1 MGVDIPALVLL
12 TEAKG
17 MPLEQLIQMIEA
29 AILTSYS
36 ETPEANRYARV
47 QLDRETGD
55 IAIYVPTFN
64 ELGERVSED
73 VLEVEGFDRM
83 ATSTARQ
90 TIKMQ
95 MRATND
101 AEIVGEFT
109 ASVGDVISGI
119 IQQGRDPK
127 MIHVNLGRIEG
138 KIPPQDQ
145 VPGEVYTHGE
155 RIKCFV
161 VEVKQGLKGP
171 EIMLSRSH
179 PGLVKQLFALE
190 VPEVKDGIVEI
201 MGVSREAGHRTKIA
215 VKSHRAG
222 VSPKGSLIG
231 PLGARSRAVMDEL
244 NGEKIDI
251 VDYDEDPAQTLNRI
265 RSLSQQEIVA
275 VLLGLD
281 LIGKDL
287 PEDREDLKGDIED
300 LRTKLG
306 SEIARIV
313 DASPAQDSQINSLIS
328 QAFARKRRLAI
339 TYYSPTDDQVSIR
352 EITPLQLT
360 TSENRDFLIA
370 FCESA
375 GGQRTFRVDRIQSAT
390 LLESPASEIP
400 TSSANDIRTVA
411 TVKISENIRRC
422 RESLGAFVSGDGPTV
437 QVSTYSYGWLSR
449 TVMSAAGA
457 MEVTSSAK
465 IREGIA
471 ILAGKAL
478 DLYR

>member
-1 MGVDIPALVLL
+1 MGVDIPALVQL

-29 AILTSYS
+29 AVLTAYT
-36 ETPEANRYARV
+36 ETPEPNRYARV

-55 IAIYVPTFN
+55 IQIFVPTFN
-64 ELGERVSED
+64 ELGERISED

-90 TIKMQ
+90 TIKQQ

-109 ASVGDVISGI
+109 TSVGDVISGI

-138 KIPPQDQ
+138 RIPPQEQ

-215 VKSHRAG
+215 VRSHRAG

-251 VDYDEDPAQTLNRI
+251 VDYDEDPAKFVAHALAPAKVSSVTIVDELS
-265 RSLSQQEIVA
+265 RSAKVVVPDYQLSLA
-275 VLLGLD
+275 
-281 LIGKDL
+281 IGKD
-287 PEDREDLKGDIED
+287 GQN
-300 LRTKLG
+300 
-306 SEIARIV
+306 A
-313 DASPAQDSQINSLIS
+313 
-328 QAFARKRRLAI
+328 RLAARLTGWRI
-339 TYYSPTDDQVSIR
+339 DIHPDTPAPT
-352 EITPLQLT
+352 
-360 TSENRDFLIA
+360 A
-370 FCESA
+370 
-375 GGQRTFRVDRIQSAT
+375 
-390 LLESPASEIP
+390 
-400 TSSANDIRTVA
+400 
-411 TVKISENIRRC
+411 
-422 RESLGAFVSGDGPTV
+422 
-437 QVSTYSYGWLSR
+437 
-449 TVMSAAGA
+449 
-457 MEVTSSAK
+457 
-465 IREGIA
+465 
-471 ILAGKAL
+471 
-478 DLYR
+478 

>member
-1 MGVDIPALVLL
+1 MGVDISALVQL

-36 ETPEANRYARV
+36 ETPDANRYARV

-55 IAIYVPTFN
+55 IQLFVPTFN
-64 ELGERVSED
+64 EIGERMSED

-90 TIKMQ
+90 TIKQQ

-109 ASVGDVISGI
+109 TSVGDVISGI

-138 KIPPQDQ
+138 KIPPQEQ
-145 VPGEVYTHGE
+145 VPGEAYTHGE

-190 VPEVKDGIVEI
+190 VPEIKDGIVEI

-215 VKSHRAG
+215 VRSHRAG

-251 VDYDEDPAQTLNRI
+251 VDYDEDPAKYVAHALAPAKVSSVTIVDELS
-265 RSLSQQEIVA
+265 RSAKVVVPDYQLSLA
-275 VLLGLD
+275 
-281 LIGKDL
+281 IGKD
-287 PEDREDLKGDIED
+287 GQN
-300 LRTKLG
+300 
-306 SEIARIV
+306 A
-313 DASPAQDSQINSLIS
+313 
-328 QAFARKRRLAI
+328 RLAARLTGWRI
-339 TYYSPTDDQVSIR
+339 DIHPDSPV
-352 EITPLQLT
+352 
-360 TSENRDFLIA
+360 
-370 FCESA
+370 
-375 GGQRTFRVDRIQSAT
+375 
-390 LLESPASEIP
+390 P
-400 TSSANDIRTVA
+400 TA
-411 TVKISENIRRC
+411 
-422 RESLGAFVSGDGPTV
+422 
-437 QVSTYSYGWLSR
+437 
-449 TVMSAAGA
+449 
-457 MEVTSSAK
+457 
-465 IREGIA
+465 
-471 ILAGKAL
+471 
-478 DLYR
+478 

>member
-1 MGVDIPALVLL
+1 MGVDISALVQL

-29 AILTSYS
+29 AVLTNYAES
-36 ETPEANRYARV
+36 PDANRYARV
-47 QLDRETGD
+47 QLDRETGE
-55 IAIYVPTFN
+55 IQIFVPTFN

-73 VLEVEGFDRM
+73 LLEVEGFDRM

-90 TIKMQ
+90 TIKQQ

-109 ASVGDVISGI
+109 TSVGDVISGI

-138 KIPPQDQ
+138 KIPPQEQ

-215 VKSHRAG
+215 VRSHRAG

-251 VDYDEDPAQTLNRI
+251 VDYDEDPAKFVAHALAPAKVSSVTIVDELS
-265 RSLSQQEIVA
+265 RSAKVVVPDYQLSLA
-275 VLLGLD
+275 
-281 LIGKDL
+281 IGKD
-287 PEDREDLKGDIED
+287 GQN
-300 LRTKLG
+300 
-306 SEIARIV
+306 A
-313 DASPAQDSQINSLIS
+313 
-328 QAFARKRRLAI
+328 RLAARLTGWRI
-339 TYYSPTDDQVSIR
+339 DIHPDTPAPT
-352 EITPLQLT
+352 
-360 TSENRDFLIA
+360 A
-370 FCESA
+370 
-375 GGQRTFRVDRIQSAT
+375 
-390 LLESPASEIP
+390 
-400 TSSANDIRTVA
+400 
-411 TVKISENIRRC
+411 
-422 RESLGAFVSGDGPTV
+422 
-437 QVSTYSYGWLSR
+437 
-449 TVMSAAGA
+449 
-457 MEVTSSAK
+457 
-465 IREGIA
+465 
-471 ILAGKAL
+471 
-478 DLYR
+478 

>member
-1 MGVDIPALVLL
+1 MGVDISALVQL

-36 ETPEANRYARV
+36 ETPDANRYARV

-55 IAIYVPTFN
+55 IQLFVPTFN

-90 TIKMQ
+90 TIKQQ

-109 ASVGDVISGI
+109 TSVGDVISGI

-138 KIPPQDQ
+138 KIPPQEQ

-190 VPEVKDGIVEI
+190 VPEIKDGIVEI

-215 VKSHRAG
+215 VRSHRAG

-231 PLGARSRAVMDEL
+231 PMGARSRAVMDEL

-251 VDYDEDPAQTLNRI
+251 VDYDEDPAKFVASALAPAKVT
-265 RSLSQQEIVA
+265 SVEIVDEA
-275 VLLGLD
+275 TRSAKVIVPDYQLSLA
-281 LIGKDL
+281 IGKD
-287 PEDREDLKGDIED
+287 GQN
-300 LRTKLG
+300 
-306 SEIARIV
+306 A
-313 DASPAQDSQINSLIS
+313 
-328 QAFARKRRLAI
+328 RLAARLTGWRI
-339 TYYSPTDDQVSIR
+339 DIHPDTPAPT
-352 EITPLQLT
+352 
-360 TSENRDFLIA
+360 A
-370 FCESA
+370 
-375 GGQRTFRVDRIQSAT
+375 
-390 LLESPASEIP
+390 
-400 TSSANDIRTVA
+400 
-411 TVKISENIRRC
+411 
-422 RESLGAFVSGDGPTV
+422 
-437 QVSTYSYGWLSR
+437 
-449 TVMSAAGA
+449 
-457 MEVTSSAK
+457 
-465 IREGIA
+465 
-471 ILAGKAL
+471 
-478 DLYR
+478 

>member
-1 MGVDIPALVLL
+1 MGVDISALVQL

-29 AILTSYS
+29 AVLTAYT
-36 ETPEANRYARV
+36 ETPEPNRYARV

-55 IAIYVPTFN
+55 IQIFVPTFN

-90 TIKMQ
+90 TIKQQ

-109 ASVGDVISGI
+109 TSVGDVISGI

-138 KIPPQDQ
+138 KIPPQEQ
-145 VPGEVYTHGE
+145 VPGEVYSHGE

-190 VPEVKDGIVEI
+190 VPEIKDGIVEI

-215 VKSHRAG
+215 VRSLRAG

-251 VDYDEDPAQTLNRI
+251 VDFDEDPTKYVAHALAPAKVTSVTVVDELS
-265 RSLSQQEIVA
+265 RSAKVVVPDYQLSLA
-275 VLLGLD
+275 
-281 LIGKDL
+281 IGKD
-287 PEDREDLKGDIED
+287 GQN
-300 LRTKLG
+300 
-306 SEIARIV
+306 A
-313 DASPAQDSQINSLIS
+313 
-328 QAFARKRRLAI
+328 RLAARLTGWRI
-339 TYYSPTDDQVSIR
+339 DIHPDTPAPT
-352 EITPLQLT
+352 
-360 TSENRDFLIA
+360 A
-370 FCESA
+370 
-375 GGQRTFRVDRIQSAT
+375 
-390 LLESPASEIP
+390 
-400 TSSANDIRTVA
+400 
-411 TVKISENIRRC
+411 
-422 RESLGAFVSGDGPTV
+422 
-437 QVSTYSYGWLSR
+437 
-449 TVMSAAGA
+449 
-457 MEVTSSAK
+457 
-465 IREGIA
+465 
-471 ILAGKAL
+471 
-478 DLYR
+478 

>member
-1 MGVDIPALVLL
+1 MGVDISALVQL

-29 AILTSYS
+29 AVLTAYT
-36 ETPEANRYARV
+36 ETPEPNRYARV

-55 IAIYVPTFN
+55 IQIFVPTFN
-64 ELGERVSED
+64 ELGERMSED
-73 VLEVEGFDRM
+73 VLEVEGFDRI

-90 TIKMQ
+90 TIKQQ

-109 ASVGDVISGI
+109 TSVGDVISGI

-138 KIPPQDQ
+138 KIPPQEQ

-190 VPEVKDGIVEI
+190 VPEIKDGIVEI

-215 VKSHRAG
+215 VRSHRAG

-251 VDYDEDPAQTLNRI
+251 VDYDEDPAKYVAHALAPAKVSSVTIVDELS
-265 RSLSQQEIVA
+265 RSAKVVVPDYQLSLA
-275 VLLGLD
+275 
-281 LIGKDL
+281 IGKD
-287 PEDREDLKGDIED
+287 GQN
-300 LRTKLG
+300 
-306 SEIARIV
+306 A
-313 DASPAQDSQINSLIS
+313 
-328 QAFARKRRLAI
+328 RLAARLTGWRI
-339 TYYSPTDDQVSIR
+339 DIHPDNPVPT
-352 EITPLQLT
+352 
-360 TSENRDFLIA
+360 A
-370 FCESA
+370 
-375 GGQRTFRVDRIQSAT
+375 
-390 LLESPASEIP
+390 
-400 TSSANDIRTVA
+400 
-411 TVKISENIRRC
+411 
-422 RESLGAFVSGDGPTV
+422 
-437 QVSTYSYGWLSR
+437 
-449 TVMSAAGA
+449 
-457 MEVTSSAK
+457 
-465 IREGIA
+465 
-471 ILAGKAL
+471 
-478 DLYR
+478 

>member
-138 KIPPQDQ
+138 KIPPQEQ

-251 VDYDEDPAQTLNRI
+251 VDYDEDPAKYVAHALAPAKVSSVTIVDELS
-265 RSLSQQEIVA
+265 RSAKVIVPDYQLSLA
-275 VLLGLD
+275 
-281 LIGKDL
+281 IGKD
-287 PEDREDLKGDIED
+287 GQN
-300 LRTKLG
+300 
-306 SEIARIV
+306 A
-313 DASPAQDSQINSLIS
+313 
-328 QAFARKRRLAI
+328 RLAARLTGWRI
-339 TYYSPTDDQVSIR
+339 DIHPD
-352 EITPLQLT
+352 TPL
-360 TSENRDFLIA
+360 
-370 FCESA
+370 
-375 GGQRTFRVDRIQSAT
+375 
-390 LLESPASEIP
+390 P
-400 TSSANDIRTVA
+400 TA
-411 TVKISENIRRC
+411 
-422 RESLGAFVSGDGPTV
+422 
-437 QVSTYSYGWLSR
+437 
-449 TVMSAAGA
+449 
-457 MEVTSSAK
+457 
-465 IREGIA
+465 
-471 ILAGKAL
+471 
-478 DLYR
+478 

>member
-1 MGVDIPALVLL
+1 MGVDIQALVQL

-17 MPLEQLIQMIEA
+17 MPLEQLIQTIES
-29 AILTSYS
+29 AILTTYS
-36 ETPEANRYARV
+36 ESPDANRYARV

-55 IAIYVPTFN
+55 IQLFAPTFN
-64 ELGERVSED
+64 ELGERISEE

-83 ATSTARQ
+83 ATSAARQ
-90 TIKMQ
+90 TIKQQ

-109 ASVGDVISGI
+109 TSVGDVISGI

-138 KIPPQDQ
+138 KIPPQEQ

-190 VPEVKDGIVEI
+190 VPEIKDGIVEI

-215 VKSHRAG
+215 VRSHRAG

-251 VDYDEDPAQTLNRI
+251 VDYDEDPAKYVAHALAPAKVSSVTVVDELS
-265 RSLSQQEIVA
+265 RSAKVVVPDYQLSLA
-275 VLLGLD
+275 
-281 LIGKDL
+281 IGKD
-287 PEDREDLKGDIED
+287 GQN
-300 LRTKLG
+300 
-306 SEIARIV
+306 A
-313 DASPAQDSQINSLIS
+313 
-328 QAFARKRRLAI
+328 RLAARLTGWRI
-339 TYYSPTDDQVSIR
+339 DIHPD
-352 EITPLQLT
+352 TP
-360 TSENRDFLIA
+360 A
-370 FCESA
+370 PSA
-375 GGQRTFRVDRIQSAT
+375 
-390 LLESPASEIP
+390 
-400 TSSANDIRTVA
+400 
-411 TVKISENIRRC
+411 
-422 RESLGAFVSGDGPTV
+422 
-437 QVSTYSYGWLSR
+437 
-449 TVMSAAGA
+449 
-457 MEVTSSAK
+457 
-465 IREGIA
+465 
-471 ILAGKAL
+471 
-478 DLYR
+478 